1 MLAQPPKSY
10 SRCCRQNWE
19 NHGNLGQEPGT
30 KKQFEYLLFEKM
42 RLPNFRTGLEAE
54 AGRQRRAWQFFS
66 FWTSAA
72 WISNGLP
79 VFQFYL
85 QISGF
90 CWAKT
95 CFQWQ
100 HVLFFSSLAPGGL
113 NFHRFSNFCSKIH
126 RFRRYKTAIFPST
139 LGTLDFLFF
148 EHSFQIQRFEG
159 RVLKSFFSRPLT
171 P

>member
-1 MLAQPPKSY
+1 MLQTKLGKSWQSGSGAGDEKTIWISSIWKNALAQLSN
-10 SRCCRQNWE
+10 RVRGRGRQ
-19 NHGNLGQEPGT
+19 
-30 KKQFEYLLFEKM
+30 
-42 RLPNFRTGLEAE
+42 

-126 RFRRYKTAIFPST
+126 CFRRYKTAIFPLT

-159 RVLKSFFSRPLT
+159 QVLKSFFSRPLT

>member
-1 MLAQPPKSY
+1 MRLPNIQKT
-10 SRCCRQNWE
+10 RFCRQNWE
-19 NHGNLGQEPGT
+19 IHGNLGGQEPGT
-30 KKQFEYLLFEKM
+30 KKQFEYVLFEKM
-42 RLPNFRTGLEAE
+42 RLPNFRKGLEAE
-54 AGRQRRAWQFFS
+54 AGRQAEVGMAVFFLLD
-66 FWTSAA
+66 FC
-72 WISNGLP
+72 GPGFLM

-90 CWAKT
+90 WWAKT

-100 HVLFFSSLAPGGL
+100 HFLFFSSLAPGGL